1 MNGYSRIPG
10 FPGAGGPLE
19 IEVYSVSQVTDF
31 VARLLQADTRLA
43 DVWVSGEISNF
54 THHSSGHMYLTLKD
68 DASRL
73 RAVMFQGA
81 NRGLRFRPESGMRVF
96 AHGYVGVYRSG
107 GEYQLY
113 VDFMEPAGLGALFLA
128 FQQLKAKLEA
138 QGLFDPALK
147 RSLPRFPKC
156 IAVATS
162 PTGAAIR
169 DIITVA
175 RRRWPAVHIV
185 VIPTLVQGD
194 GAPASIV
201 AAIERANAAS
211 GAEGI
216 VDIDAL
222 IVGRGGGSA
231 EELWAFNDE
240 TVARAIRSSRIPVVS
255 AVGHETDF
263 TIADFAADVRAA
275 TPSAAAELVVPD
287 MGVYLRQLDTLQTRL
302 ARSVRRLLD
311 QRKQRM
317 DELGRWLTQRIQV
330 KLRTSRDRVQRL
342 SGVLSALDPE
352 AVLGRGYA
360 ICRGPDG
367 SILKDSQN
375 VQTGDAVRVKLG
387 RGAIGCEVREREV
400 VEG

>member
-1 MNGYSRIPG
+1 MNAYG
-10 FPGAGGPLE
+10 LE
-19 IEVYSVSQVTDF
+19 IEVYSVSQISDR
-31 VARLLQADTRLA
+31 VARLLQADAVLA

-54 THHSSGHMYLTLKD
+54 THHSSGHMYMTLKD

-113 VDFMEPAGLGALFLA
+113 IDFMEPAGLGGLFLA
-128 FQQLKAKLEA
+128 FQQLKARLEA
-138 QGLFDPALK
+138 EGLFDPALK
-147 RSLPRFPKC
+147 RSLPRFPKR

-175 RRRWPAVHIV
+175 RRRWPAVNIV
-185 VIPTLVQGD
+185 IIPTLVQGD
-194 GAPASIV
+194 GAPASI
-201 AAIERANAAS
+201 AASIEQANAL
-211 GAEGI
+211 AEAGGDDG
-216 VDIDAL
+216 VDVL

-287 MGVYLRQLDTLQTRL
+287 IVVYLRQVEVARARL
-302 ARSVRRLLD
+302 ARSVRRLID
-311 QRKQRM
+311 QRRQRV
-317 DELGRWLTQRIQV
+317 DELRRWLVQKTQM
-330 KLRTSRDRVQRL
+330 KLRASRERVQRVV
-342 SGVLSALDPE
+342 GVLSALDPQ

-367 SILKDSQN
+367 AILKDSQS
-375 VQTGDAVRVKLG
+375 VRTGDAVSVRLG
-387 RGAIGCEVREREV
+387 RGAIGCEVREV
-400 VEG
+400 VHG

>member
-1 MNGYSRIPG
+1 VNAYG
-10 FPGAGGPLE
+10 LE
-19 IEVYSVSQVTDF
+19 IEVYSVSQISDR
-31 VARLLQADTRLA
+31 VARLLQADAVLA

-54 THHSSGHMYLTLKD
+54 THHSSGHMYMTLKD

-113 VDFMEPAGLGALFLA
+113 IDFMEPAGLGGLFLA
-128 FQQLKAKLEA
+128 FQQLKARLEA
-138 QGLFDPALK
+138 EGLFDPALK
-147 RSLPRFPKC
+147 RSLPRFPKR

-175 RRRWPAVHIV
+175 RRRWPAVNIV
-185 VIPTLVQGD
+185 IIPTLVQGD
-194 GAPASIV
+194 GAPASI
-201 AAIERANAAS
+201 ASSIEQANAL
-211 GAEGI
+211 AEAGGDDG
-216 VDIDAL
+216 VDVL

-287 MGVYLRQLDTLQTRL
+287 IVVYLRQVEVARARL
-302 ARSVRRLLD
+302 ARSVRRLID
-311 QRKQRM
+311 QRRQRV
-317 DELGRWLTQRIQV
+317 DELRRWLVQKTQM
-330 KLRTSRDRVQRL
+330 KLRASRERVQRVV
-342 SGVLSALDPE
+342 GVLSALDPQ

-367 SILKDSQN
+367 AILKDSQS
-375 VQTGDAVRVKLG
+375 VRTGDAVSVRLG
-387 RGAIGCEVREREV
+387 RGAIGCEVREV
-400 VEG
+400 VHG

>member
-1 MNGYSRIPG
+1 MEVRRVNAYG
-10 FPGAGGPLE
+10 LE
-19 IEVYSVSQVTDF
+19 IEVYSVSQITDRVT
-31 VARLLQADTRLA
+31 RLLQADAVLA

-54 THHSSGHMYLTLKD
+54 THHSSGHMYMTLKD

-113 VDFMEPAGLGALFLA
+113 IDFMEPAGLGGLFLA

-138 QGLFDPALK
+138 EGLFDPALK
-147 RSLPRFPKC
+147 RPLPRFPKR

-162 PTGAAIR
+162 PTGAAVR

-175 RRRWPAVHIV
+175 RRRWPAIHIV
-185 VIPTLVQGD
+185 IIPTLVQGE

-201 AAIERANAAS
+201 CSIEHANALAEAG
-211 GAEGI
+211 GADGI
-216 VDIDAL
+216 DVL

-240 TVARAIRSSRIPVVS
+240 MVARAIRSSRVPVVS

-287 MGVYLRQLDTLQTRL
+287 IGVYLRQLETERTRL
-302 ARSVRRLLD
+302 VRSVRRLID
-311 QRKQRM
+311 QRRQRV
-317 DELGRWLTQRIQV
+317 DELRRWHVQKTQTRF
-330 KLRTSRDRVQRL
+330 RASRERVQRL
-342 SGVLSALDPE
+342 AGVLSALDPQ

-367 SILKDSQN
+367 AVLKDSQS
-375 VQTGDAVRVKLG
+375 VRTGDTVSVKLG
-387 RGAIGCEVREREV
+387 RGAIGCEVREV
-400 VEG
+400 VQG

>member
-1 MNGYSRIPG
+1 MGVRRVNAYG
-10 FPGAGGPLE
+10 LE
-19 IEVYSVSQVTDF
+19 IEVYSVSQISDR
-31 VARLLQADTRLA
+31 VARLLQPDAVLA

-54 THHSSGHMYLTLKD
+54 THHSSGHMYMTLKD

-113 VDFMEPAGLGALFLA
+113 IDFMEPAGLGGLFLA
-128 FQQLKAKLEA
+128 FQQLKARLEA
-138 QGLFDPALK
+138 EGLFDPALK
-147 RSLPRFPKC
+147 RSLPRFPKR

-175 RRRWPAVHIV
+175 RRRWPAVNIV
-185 VIPTLVQGD
+185 IIPTLVQGD

-201 AAIERANAAS
+201 SSIEQANAL
-211 GAEGI
+211 AEAGGDDG
-216 VDIDAL
+216 VDVL

-287 MGVYLRQLDTLQTRL
+287 IVVYLRQVEVARARL
-302 ARSVRRLLD
+302 ARSVRRLID
-311 QRKQRM
+311 QRRQRV
-317 DELGRWLTQRIQV
+317 DELRRWLVQKTQM
-330 KLRTSRDRVQRL
+330 KLRASRERVQRVV
-342 SGVLSALDPE
+342 GVLSALDPQ

-367 SILKDSQN
+367 AILKDSQS
-375 VQTGDAVRVKLG
+375 VRTGDAVSVRLG
-387 RGAIGCEVREREV
+387 RGAIGCEVREV
-400 VEG
+400 VHG

>member
-1 MNGYSRIPG
+1 MGVRRVNAYG
-10 FPGAGGPLE
+10 LE
-19 IEVYSVSQVTDF
+19 IEVYSVSQITDR
-31 VARLLQADTRLA
+31 VARLLQADSVLA

-54 THHSSGHMYLTLKD
+54 THHSSGHMYMTLKD

-96 AHGYVGVYRSG
+96 AHGYVGVYRSA

-113 VDFMEPAGLGALFLA
+113 IDFMEPAGLGALFLA
-128 FQQLKAKLEA
+128 FQQLKARLEA
-138 QGLFDPALK
+138 EGLFDPALK
-147 RSLPRFPKC
+147 RTLPRFPKR

-162 PTGAAIR
+162 PTGAAVR

-201 AAIERANAAS
+201 SSIEQANAL
-211 GAEGI
+211 AEAGGDHGI
-216 VDIDAL
+216 DVL

-240 TVARAIRSSRIPVVS
+240 MVARAIRSSRIPVVS

-287 MGVYLRQLDTLQTRL
+287 IAVYLRQLEVARARL
-302 ARSVRRLLD
+302 ARSVRRLID
-311 QRKQRM
+311 QRQQRV
-317 DELGRWLTQRIQV
+317 DELRRWLVQKTQT
-330 KLRTSRDRVQRL
+330 KLRTSRERVQRL
-342 SGVLSALDPE
+342 AGVLSALDPQ

-367 SILKDSQN
+367 AILKDSQC
-375 VQTGDAVRVKLG
+375 VDVGDAVNVRLG
-387 RGAIGCEVREREV
+387 RGAIGCQVREV
-400 VEG
+400 VRG

>member
-1 MNGYSRIPG
+1 MGVRRVNAYG
-10 FPGAGGPLE
+10 LE
-19 IEVYSVSQVTDF
+19 IEVYSVSQISDR
-31 VARLLQADTRLA
+31 VARLLQADAVLA

-54 THHSSGHMYLTLKD
+54 THHSSGHMYMTLKD

-113 VDFMEPAGLGALFLA
+113 IDFMEPAGLGGLFLA
-128 FQQLKAKLEA
+128 FQQLKARLEA
-138 QGLFDPALK
+138 EGLFDPALK
-147 RSLPRFPKC
+147 RSLPRFPKR

-175 RRRWPAVHIV
+175 RRRWPAVDIV
-185 VIPTLVQGD
+185 IIPTLVQGD
-194 GAPASIV
+194 GAPASI
-201 AAIERANAAS
+201 ASSIEQANAL
-211 GAEGI
+211 AEAGGDDG
-216 VDIDAL
+216 VDVL

-287 MGVYLRQLDTLQTRL
+287 IVVYLRQVEVARARL
-302 ARSVRRLLD
+302 ARSVRRLID
-311 QRKQRM
+311 QRRQRV
-317 DELGRWLTQRIQV
+317 DELRRWLVQKTQM
-330 KLRTSRDRVQRL
+330 KLRASRERVQRVA
-342 SGVLSALDPE
+342 GVLSALDPQ

-367 SILKDSQN
+367 AILKDSQS
-375 VQTGDAVRVKLG
+375 VRTGDAVSVRLG
-387 RGAIGCEVREREV
+387 RGAIGCEVREV
-400 VEG
+400 VHG

>member
-1 MNGYSRIPG
+1 MGVRRVNAYG
-10 FPGAGGPLE
+10 LE
-19 IEVYSVSQVTDF
+19 IEVYSVSQISDR
-31 VARLLQADTRLA
+31 VARLLQADAVLA

-54 THHSSGHMYLTLKD
+54 THHSSGHMYMTLKD

-113 VDFMEPAGLGALFLA
+113 IDFMEPAGLGGLFLA
-128 FQQLKAKLEA
+128 FQQLKARLEA
-138 QGLFDPALK
+138 EGLFDPALK
-147 RSLPRFPKC
+147 RSLPRFPKR

-185 VIPTLVQGD
+185 IIPTLVQGD

-201 AAIERANAAS
+201 SSVEQANAL
-211 GAEGI
+211 AEAGGDDR
-216 VDIDAL
+216 VDVL

-287 MGVYLRQLDTLQTRL
+287 IVVYLRQVEVARARL
-302 ARSVRRLLD
+302 ARSVRRLID
-311 QRKQRM
+311 QRRQRV
-317 DELGRWLTQRIQV
+317 DELRRWLVQKTQM
-330 KLRTSRDRVQRL
+330 KLRASRERVQRVV
-342 SGVLSALDPE
+342 GVLSALDPQ

-367 SILKDSQN
+367 AILKDSQS
-375 VQTGDAVRVKLG
+375 VRTGDAVSVRLG
-387 RGAIGCEVREREV
+387 RGAIGCEVREV
-400 VEG
+400 VHG

>member
-1 MNGYSRIPG
+1 MGVRRVNAYG
-10 FPGAGGPLE
+10 LE
-19 IEVYSVSQVTDF
+19 IEVYSVSQISDR
-31 VARLLQADTRLA
+31 VARLLQADAVLA

-54 THHSSGHMYLTLKD
+54 THHSSGHMYMTLKD

-113 VDFMEPAGLGALFLA
+113 IDFMEPAGLGGLFLA
-128 FQQLKAKLEA
+128 FQQLKARLEA
-138 QGLFDPALK
+138 EGLFDPALK
-147 RSLPRFPKC
+147 RSLPRFPKR

-175 RRRWPAVHIV
+175 RRRWPAVNIV
-185 VIPTLVQGD
+185 IIPTLVQGD
-194 GAPASIV
+194 GAPASI
-201 AAIERANAAS
+201 ASSIEQANAL
-211 GAEGI
+211 AEAGGDDG
-216 VDIDAL
+216 VDVL

-287 MGVYLRQLDTLQTRL
+287 IVVYLRQVEVARARL
-302 ARSVRRLLD
+302 ARSVRRLID
-311 QRKQRM
+311 QRRQRV
-317 DELGRWLTQRIQV
+317 DELRRWLVQKTQM
-330 KLRTSRDRVQRL
+330 KLRASRERVQRVV
-342 SGVLSALDPE
+342 GVLSALDPQ

-367 SILKDSQN
+367 AILKDSQS
-375 VQTGDAVRVKLG
+375 VRTGDAVSVRLG
-387 RGAIGCEVREREV
+387 RGAIGCEVREV
-400 VEG
+400 VHG

>member
-1 MNGYSRIPG
+1 MGVRRVNAYG
-10 FPGAGGPLE
+10 LE
-19 IEVYSVSQVTDF
+19 IEVYSVSQISDR
-31 VARLLQADTRLA
+31 VARLLQADAVLA

-54 THHSSGHMYLTLKD
+54 THHSSGHMYMTLKD

-113 VDFMEPAGLGALFLA
+113 IDFMEPAGLGGLFLA
-128 FQQLKAKLEA
+128 FQQLKARLEA
-138 QGLFDPALK
+138 EGLFDPALK
-147 RSLPRFPKC
+147 RSLPRFPKR

-175 RRRWPAVHIV
+175 RRRWPAVNIV
-185 VIPTLVQGD
+185 IIPTLVQGD
-194 GAPASIV
+194 GAPASI
-201 AAIERANAAS
+201 ASSIEQANAL
-211 GAEGI
+211 AEAGGDDG
-216 VDIDAL
+216 VDVL

-287 MGVYLRQLDTLQTRL
+287 IVVYLRQVEVARARL
-302 ARSVRRLLD
+302 ARSVRRLID
-311 QRKQRM
+311 QRRQRV
-317 DELGRWLTQRIQV
+317 DELRRWLVQKTQM
-330 KLRTSRDRVQRL
+330 KLRASRERVQRVA
-342 SGVLSALDPE
+342 GVLSALDPQ

-367 SILKDSQN
+367 AILKDSQS
-375 VQTGDAVRVKLG
+375 VRTGDAVSVRLG
-387 RGAIGCEVREREV
+387 RGAIGCEVREV
-400 VEG
+400 VHG

>member
-1 MNGYSRIPG
+1 MNAYG
-10 FPGAGGPLE
+10 LE
-19 IEVYSVSQVTDF
+19 IEVYSVSQITDRVT
-31 VARLLQADTRLA
+31 RLLQADAVLA

-54 THHSSGHMYLTLKD
+54 THHSSGHMYMTLKD

-113 VDFMEPAGLGALFLA
+113 IDFMEPAGLGGLFLA
-128 FQQLKAKLEA
+128 FQQLKARLEA
-138 QGLFDPALK
+138 EGLFDPALK
-147 RSLPRFPKC
+147 RSLPRFPKR

-175 RRRWPAVHIV
+175 RRRWPAVNIV
-185 VIPTLVQGD
+185 IIPTLVQGD
-194 GAPASIV
+194 GAPASI
-201 AAIERANAAS
+201 ASSIEQANAL
-211 GAEGI
+211 AEAGGDDG
-216 VDIDAL
+216 VDVL

-287 MGVYLRQLDTLQTRL
+287 IVVYLRQVEVARARL
-302 ARSVRRLLD
+302 ARSVRRLID
-311 QRKQRM
+311 QRRQRV
-317 DELGRWLTQRIQV
+317 DELRRWLVQKTQM
-330 KLRTSRDRVQRL
+330 KLRASRERVQRVA
-342 SGVLSALDPE
+342 GVLSALDPQ

-367 SILKDSQN
+367 AILKDSQS
-375 VQTGDAVRVKLG
+375 VRTGDAVSVRLG
-387 RGAIGCEVREREV
+387 RGAIGCEVREV
-400 VEG
+400 VHG

>member
-1 MNGYSRIPG
+1 MGVRRVNAYG
-10 FPGAGGPLE
+10 LE
-19 IEVYSVSQVTDF
+19 IEVYSVSQITDR
-31 VARLLQADTRLA
+31 VARLLQADAVLA

-54 THHSSGHMYLTLKD
+54 THHSSGHMYMTLKD

-73 RAVMFQGA
+73 RAVMFHGA

-113 VDFMEPAGLGALFLA
+113 IDFMEPAGLGGLFLA
-128 FQQLKAKLEA
+128 FQQLKARLEA
-138 QGLFDPALK
+138 EGLFDPALK
-147 RSLPRFPKC
+147 RSLPRFPKR

-175 RRRWPAVHIV
+175 RRRWPAVNIV
-185 VIPTLVQGD
+185 IIPTLVQGD

-201 AAIERANAAS
+201 SSIEQANAL
-211 GAEGI
+211 AEAGGDDG
-216 VDIDAL
+216 VDVL

-287 MGVYLRQLDTLQTRL
+287 IVVYLRQVEVARARL
-302 ARSVRRLLD
+302 ARSVRRLID
-311 QRKQRM
+311 QRRQRV
-317 DELGRWLTQRIQV
+317 DELRRWLVQKTQM
-330 KLRTSRDRVQRL
+330 KLRASRERVQRVA
-342 SGVLSALDPE
+342 GVLSALDPQ

-367 SILKDSQN
+367 AILKDSQS
-375 VQTGDAVRVKLG
+375 VRTGDAVSVRLG
-387 RGAIGCEVREREV
+387 RGAIGCEVREV
-400 VEG
+400 VHG

>member
-1 MNGYSRIPG
+1 MNAYG
-10 FPGAGGPLE
+10 LE
-19 IEVYSVSQVTDF
+19 IEVHSVSQITDR
-31 VARLLQADTRLA
+31 VARLLQADAVLA

-54 THHSSGHMYLTLKD
+54 THHSSWHMYMTLKD
-68 DASRL
+68 DTSRL

-113 VDFMEPAGLGALFLA
+113 IDFMEPAGLGGLFLA

-138 QGLFDPALK
+138 EGLFDAALK
-147 RSLPRFPKC
+147 RPLPRFPKR

-175 RRRWPAVHIV
+175 RRRWPAVHII

-201 AAIERANAAS
+201 SSIEQANAL
-211 GAEGI
+211 AEAGNGDGDGMGI
-216 VDIDAL
+216 DVL

-240 TVARAIRSSRIPVVS
+240 MVARAIRSSRIPVVS

-275 TPSAAAELVVPD
+275 TPSAAAEVVVPD
-287 MGVYLRQLDTLQTRL
+287 MGVYLRQLEAERARL
-302 ARSVRRLLD
+302 ERSMRRLIA
-311 QRKQRM
+311 QRQQRV
-317 DELGRWLTQRIQV
+317 DELRRWLVLKTQT
-330 KLRTSRDRVQRL
+330 KLRASRERVQRL
-342 SGVLSALDPE
+342 AGVLSALDPQ

-367 SILKDSQN
+367 AIMKDSQA
-375 VQTGDAVRVKLG
+375 VHLGDAVSVKLG
-387 RGAIGCEVREREV
+387 RGAIGCEVREVIR
-400 VEG
+400 G

>member
-1 MNGYSRIPG
+1 MGVRRVNAYG
-10 FPGAGGPLE
+10 LE
-19 IEVYSVSQVTDF
+19 IEVHSVSQITDR
-31 VARLLQADTRLA
+31 VARLLQADAVLA

-54 THHSSGHMYLTLKD
+54 THHSSGHMYMTLKD
-68 DASRL
+68 DTSRL

-113 VDFMEPAGLGALFLA
+113 IDFMEPAGLGGLFLA

-138 QGLFDPALK
+138 EGLFDAALK
-147 RSLPRFPKC
+147 RPLPRFPKR

-175 RRRWPAVHIV
+175 RRRWPAVHII

-201 AAIERANAAS
+201 SSIEQANAL
-211 GAEGI
+211 AEAGNGDGDGMGI
-216 VDIDAL
+216 DVL

-240 TVARAIRSSRIPVVS
+240 MVARAIRSSRIPVVS

-275 TPSAAAELVVPD
+275 TPSAAAEVVVPD
-287 MGVYLRQLDTLQTRL
+287 MGVYLRQLEAERARL
-302 ARSVRRLLD
+302 ERSMRRLIA
-311 QRKQRM
+311 QRQQRV
-317 DELGRWLTQRIQV
+317 DELRRWLVLKTQT
-330 KLRTSRDRVQRL
+330 KLRASRERVQRL
-342 SGVLSALDPE
+342 AGVLSALDPQ

-367 SILKDSQN
+367 AIMKDSKA
-375 VQTGDAVRVKLG
+375 VHLGDAVSVKLG
-387 RGAIGCEVREREV
+387 RGAIGCEVREVIR
-400 VEG
+400 G

>member
-1 MNGYSRIPG
+1 MGVRRVNAYG
-10 FPGAGGPLE
+10 LE
-19 IEVYSVSQVTDF
+19 IEVYSVSQITDR
-31 VARLLQADTRLA
+31 VARLLQADAVLA

-54 THHSSGHMYLTLKD
+54 THHSSGHMYMTLKD

-113 VDFMEPAGLGALFLA
+113 IDFMEPAGLGGLFLA
-128 FQQLKAKLEA
+128 FQQLKARLEA
-138 QGLFDPALK
+138 EGLFDPALK
-147 RSLPRFPKC
+147 RSLPRFPKR

-175 RRRWPAVHIV
+175 RRRWPAVNIV
-185 VIPTLVQGD
+185 IIPTLVQGD
-194 GAPASIV
+194 GAPASI
-201 AAIERANAAS
+201 ASSIEQANAL
-211 GAEGI
+211 AEAGGDDG
-216 VDIDAL
+216 VDVL

-287 MGVYLRQLDTLQTRL
+287 IVVYLRQVEVARARL
-302 ARSVRRLLD
+302 ARSVRRLID
-311 QRKQRM
+311 QRRQRV
-317 DELGRWLTQRIQV
+317 DELRRWLVQKTQM
-330 KLRTSRDRVQRL
+330 KLRASRERVQRVA
-342 SGVLSALDPE
+342 GVLSALDPQ

-367 SILKDSQN
+367 AILKDSQS
-375 VQTGDAVRVKLG
+375 VRTGDAVSVRLG
-387 RGAIGCEVREREV
+387 RGAIGCEVREV
-400 VEG
+400 VHG

>member
-1 MNGYSRIPG
+1 MGVRRVNAYG
-10 FPGAGGPLE
+10 LE
-19 IEVYSVSQVTDF
+19 IEVYSVSQISDR
-31 VARLLQADTRLA
+31 VARLLQADAVLA

-54 THHSSGHMYLTLKD
+54 THHSSGHMYMTLKD

-113 VDFMEPAGLGALFLA
+113 IDFMEPAGLGGLFLA
-128 FQQLKAKLEA
+128 FQQLKARLEA
-138 QGLFDPALK
+138 EGLFDPALK
-147 RSLPRFPKC
+147 RSLPRFPKR

-175 RRRWPAVHIV
+175 RRRWPAVNIV
-185 VIPTLVQGD
+185 IIPTLVQGD
-194 GAPASIV
+194 GAPASI
-201 AAIERANAAS
+201 ASSIEQANAL
-211 GAEGI
+211 AEAGGDDG
-216 VDIDAL
+216 VDVL

-287 MGVYLRQLDTLQTRL
+287 IVVYLRQVEVARARL
-302 ARSVRRLLD
+302 ARSVRRLID
-311 QRKQRM
+311 QRRQRV
-317 DELGRWLTQRIQV
+317 DELRRWLVQKTQT
-330 KLRTSRDRVQRL
+330 KLRASRDRVQRL
-342 SGVLSALDPE
+342 AGVLSALDPQ

-367 SILKDSQN
+367 AILKDSQS
-375 VQTGDAVRVKLG
+375 VRTGDAVSVRLG
-387 RGAIGCEVREREV
+387 RGAIGCEVREV
-400 VEG
+400 VHG

>member
-1 MNGYSRIPG
+1 MEVRRVNAYG
-10 FPGAGGPLE
+10 LE
-19 IEVYSVSQVTDF
+19 IEVYSVSQITDRVT
-31 VARLLQADTRLA
+31 RLLQADAVLA

-54 THHSSGHMYLTLKD
+54 THHSSGHMYMTLKD

-113 VDFMEPAGLGALFLA
+113 IDFMEPAGLGGLFLA

-138 QGLFDPALK
+138 EGLFDPALK
-147 RSLPRFPKC
+147 RPRPRFPKR

-175 RRRWPAVHIV
+175 RRRWPAVHIL

-201 AAIERANAAS
+201 SSIEQANALADAC
-211 GAEGI
+211 GDGGI
-216 VDIDAL
+216 DVL

-240 TVARAIRSSRIPVVS
+240 MVARAIRSSRVPVVS

-287 MGVYLRQLDTLQTRL
+287 VVACVRLLETNQVRL
-302 ARSVRRLLD
+302 ARSVRRLVD
-311 QRKQRM
+311 QRRQRA
-317 DELGRWLTQRIQV
+317 DELRRWLVQNTQT
-330 KLRTSRDRVQRL
+330 KLRASRERVQRL
-342 SGVLSALDPE
+342 AEVLSALDPQ
-352 AVLGRGYA
+352 AVLSRGYA

-367 SILKDSQN
+367 AILKDSQG
-375 VQTGDAVRVKLG
+375 VRTGDAVSVRLG
-387 RGAIGCEVREREV
+387 RGAIGCEVREV
-400 VEG
+400 VHG

>member
-1 MNGYSRIPG
+1 MGVRRVNAYG
-10 FPGAGGPLE
+10 LE
-19 IEVYSVSQVTDF
+19 IEVYSVSQITDR
-31 VARLLQADTRLA
+31 VARLLQADSVLA

-54 THHSSGHMYLTLKD
+54 THHSSGHMYMTLKD

-96 AHGYVGVYRSG
+96 AHGYVGVYRSA

-113 VDFMEPAGLGALFLA
+113 IDFMEPAGLGALFLA
-128 FQQLKAKLEA
+128 FQQLKARLEA
-138 QGLFDPALK
+138 EGLFDAALK
-147 RSLPRFPKC
+147 RPLPRFPRR

-162 PTGAAIR
+162 PTGAAVR

-201 AAIERANAAS
+201 SSIEQANAL
-211 GAEGI
+211 AEAGGDHGI
-216 VDIDAL
+216 DVL

-240 TVARAIRSSRIPVVS
+240 MVARAIRSSRIPVVS

-287 MGVYLRQLDTLQTRL
+287 IAVYLRQLEVARARL
-302 ARSVRRLLD
+302 ARSVRRLID
-311 QRKQRM
+311 QRQQRV
-317 DELGRWLTQRIQV
+317 DELRRWLVQKTQT
-330 KLRTSRDRVQRL
+330 KLRTSRERVQRL
-342 SGVLSALDPE
+342 AGVLSALDPQ

-367 SILKDSQN
+367 AILKDSQC
-375 VQTGDAVRVKLG
+375 VDVGDAVNVRLG
-387 RGAIGCEVREREV
+387 RGAIGCQVREV
-400 VEG
+400 VRG

>member
-1 MNGYSRIPG
+1 
-10 FPGAGGPLE
+10 
-19 IEVYSVSQVTDF
+19 
-31 VARLLQADTRLA
+31 
-43 DVWVSGEISNF
+43 
-54 THHSSGHMYLTLKD
+54 
-68 DASRL
+68 
-73 RAVMFQGA
+73 
-81 NRGLRFRPESGMRVF
+81 MRVF

-113 VDFMEPAGLGALFLA
+113 IDFMEPAGLGGLFLA
-128 FQQLKAKLEA
+128 FQQLKARLEA
-138 QGLFDPALK
+138 EGLFDPALK
-147 RSLPRFPKC
+147 RPLPRFPRR

-201 AAIERANAAS
+201 ASIEQANALAEAS
-211 GAEGI
+211 GDEGI
-216 VDIDAL
+216 DVL

-287 MGVYLRQLDTLQTRL
+287 IVVYLRQLEAERARL
-302 ARSVRRLLD
+302 ARSARRLID
-311 QRKQRM
+311 QRRQRV
-317 DELGRWLTQRIQV
+317 DELRRWLVQKTQT
-330 KLRTSRDRVQRL
+330 KLRASRERVQRL
-342 SGVLSALDPE
+342 AGVLSALDPQ

-367 SILKDSQN
+367 AILKDSQS
-375 VQTGDAVRVKLG
+375 VRTGDSVSVKLG
-387 RGAIGCEVREREV
+387 RGAIGCDVREV
-400 VEG
+400 VHG

>member
-1 MNGYSRIPG
+1 MGVRRVNAYG
-10 FPGAGGPLE
+10 LE
-19 IEVYSVSQVTDF
+19 IEVYSVSQITDR
-31 VARLLQADTRLA
+31 VARLLQADAVLA

-54 THHSSGHMYLTLKD
+54 THHSSGHMYMTLKD

-113 VDFMEPAGLGALFLA
+113 IDFMEPAGLGGLFLA

-138 QGLFDPALK
+138 EGLFDPALK
-147 RSLPRFPKC
+147 RPLPRFPRR

-194 GAPASIV
+194 AAPADIVSSI
-201 AAIERANAAS
+201 EQANAL
-211 GAEGI
+211 AEAGDDGI
-216 VDIDAL
+216 DVL

-240 TVARAIRSSRIPVVS
+240 TVARAIRASRIPVVS

-287 MGVYLRQLDTLQTRL
+287 IAVYLRQLEVERARL
-302 ARSVRRLLD
+302 ARSVRRLID
-311 QRKQRM
+311 QRRQRA
-317 DELGRWLTQRIQV
+317 DELRRWLVQKTQT
-330 KLRTSRDRVQRL
+330 KLRASRDRVQRL
-342 SGVLSALDPE
+342 AGVLSALDPQ
-352 AVLGRGYA
+352 AVLSRGYA

-367 SILKDSQN
+367 AILKDSQD
-375 VQTGDAVRVKLG
+375 VRTGDAVSVRLG
-387 RGAIGCEVREREV
+387 RGAIGCEVREV
-400 VEG
+400 VQG

>member
-1 MNGYSRIPG
+1 MNAYG
-10 FPGAGGPLE
+10 LE
-19 IEVYSVSQVTDF
+19 IEVHSVSQITDR
-31 VARLLQADTRLA
+31 VARLLQADAVLA

-54 THHSSGHMYLTLKD
+54 THHSSGHMYMTLKD
-68 DASRL
+68 DTSRL

-113 VDFMEPAGLGALFLA
+113 IDFMEPAGLGGLFLA

-138 QGLFDPALK
+138 EGLFDAALK
-147 RSLPRFPKC
+147 RPLPRFPKR

-175 RRRWPAVHIV
+175 RRRWPAVHII

-201 AAIERANAAS
+201 SSIEQANAL
-211 GAEGI
+211 AEAGNGDGDGMGI
-216 VDIDAL
+216 DVL

-240 TVARAIRSSRIPVVS
+240 MVARAIRSSRIPVVS

-275 TPSAAAELVVPD
+275 TPSAAAEVVVPD
-287 MGVYLRQLDTLQTRL
+287 MGVYLRQLEAERARL
-302 ARSVRRLLD
+302 ERSMQRLIA
-311 QRKQRM
+311 QRQQRL
-317 DELGRWLTQRIQV
+317 DELRRWLVLKTQT
-330 KLRTSRDRVQRL
+330 KLRASRERVQRL
-342 SGVLSALDPE
+342 AGVLSALDPQ

-367 SILKDSQN
+367 AIMKDSQA
-375 VQTGDAVRVKLG
+375 VHLGDAVSVKLG
-387 RGAIGCEVREREV
+387 RGAIGCEVREVIR
-400 VEG
+400 G

>member
-1 MNGYSRIPG
+1 MGVRRVNAYG
-10 FPGAGGPLE
+10 LE
-19 IEVYSVSQVTDF
+19 IEVYSVSQITDR
-31 VARLLQADTRLA
+31 VARLLQADAVLA

-54 THHSSGHMYLTLKD
+54 THHSSGHMYMTLKD

-113 VDFMEPAGLGALFLA
+113 IDFMEPAGLGGLFLA
-128 FQQLKAKLEA
+128 FQQLKARLEA
-138 QGLFDPALK
+138 EGLFDPALK
-147 RSLPRFPKC
+147 RSLPRFPKR

-175 RRRWPAVHIV
+175 RRRWPAVNIV
-185 VIPTLVQGD
+185 IIPTLVQGD
-194 GAPASIV
+194 GAPASI
-201 AAIERANAAS
+201 ASSIEQANAL
-211 GAEGI
+211 AEAGGDDG
-216 VDIDAL
+216 VDVL

-263 TIADFAADVRAA
+263 TIADFVADVRAA
-275 TPSAAAELVVPD
+275 TPSAAAELVAPD
-287 MGVYLRQLDTLQTRL
+287 IGVYLRQLETERTRL
-302 ARSVRRLLD
+302 IRSVRRLID
-311 QRKQRM
+311 QRRQRV
-317 DELGRWLTQRIQV
+317 DELRRWLIQKTQTR
-330 KLRTSRDRVQRL
+330 LRTSRERVQRL
-342 SGVLSALDPE
+342 AGVLSALDPQ

-360 ICRGPDG
+360 ICRGPNG
-367 SILKDSQN
+367 AILKDSQS
-375 VQTGDAVRVKLG
+375 VQTGDAVSVKLG
-387 RGAIGCEVREREV
+387 RGAIGCEVREV
-400 VEG
+400 VHG

>member
-1 MNGYSRIPG
+1 MGVRRVNAYG
-10 FPGAGGPLE
+10 LE
-19 IEVYSVSQVTDF
+19 IEVYSVSQISDR
-31 VARLLQADTRLA
+31 VARLLQADAVLA

-54 THHSSGHMYLTLKD
+54 THHSSGHMYMTLKD

-113 VDFMEPAGLGALFLA
+113 IDFMEPAGLGGLFLA
-128 FQQLKAKLEA
+128 FQQLKARLEA
-138 QGLFDPALK
+138 EGLFDPALK
-147 RSLPRFPKC
+147 RSLPRFPKR

-175 RRRWPAVHIV
+175 RRRWPAVNIV
-185 VIPTLVQGD
+185 IIPTLVQGD

-201 AAIERANAAS
+201 SSIEQANAL
-211 GAEGI
+211 AEAGGDDG
-216 VDIDAL
+216 VDVL

-287 MGVYLRQLDTLQTRL
+287 IVVYLRQVEVARARL
-302 ARSVRRLLD
+302 ARSVRRLID
-311 QRKQRM
+311 QRRQRV
-317 DELGRWLTQRIQV
+317 DELRRWLVQKTQM
-330 KLRTSRDRVQRL
+330 KLRASRERVQRVA
-342 SGVLSALDPE
+342 GVLSALDPQ

-367 SILKDSQN
+367 AILKDSQS
-375 VQTGDAVRVKLG
+375 VRTGDAVSVRLG
-387 RGAIGCEVREREV
+387 RGAIGCEVREV
-400 VEG
+400 VHG

>member
-1 MNGYSRIPG
+1 MNAYG
-10 FPGAGGPLE
+10 LE
-19 IEVYSVSQVTDF
+19 IEVHSVSQITDR
-31 VARLLQADTRLA
+31 VARLLQADAVLA

-54 THHSSGHMYLTLKD
+54 THHSSGHMYMTLKD
-68 DASRL
+68 DTSRL

-113 VDFMEPAGLGALFLA
+113 IDFMEPAGLGGLFLA

-138 QGLFDPALK
+138 EGLFDAALK
-147 RSLPRFPKC
+147 RPLPRFPKRV
-156 IAVATS
+156 AVATS

-175 RRRWPAVHIV
+175 RRRWPAVHIII
-185 VIPTLVQGD
+185 IPTLVQGD

-201 AAIERANAAS
+201 SSIEQANAL
-211 GAEGI
+211 AEAGNGDGDGMGI
-216 VDIDAL
+216 DVL

-240 TVARAIRSSRIPVVS
+240 MVARAIRSSRIPVVS

-275 TPSAAAELVVPD
+275 TPSAAAEVVVPD
-287 MGVYLRQLDTLQTRL
+287 MGVYLRQLEAERARL
-302 ARSVRRLLD
+302 ERSMRRLIA
-311 QRKQRM
+311 QRQQRV
-317 DELGRWLTQRIQV
+317 DELRRWLVLKTQT
-330 KLRTSRDRVQRL
+330 KLRASRERVQRL
-342 SGVLSALDPE
+342 AGVLSALDPQ

-367 SILKDSQN
+367 AILKDSQS
-375 VQTGDAVRVKLG
+375 VRTGDAVSVRLG
-387 RGAIGCEVREREV
+387 RGAIGCEVREV
-400 VEG
+400 VHG

>member
-1 MNGYSRIPG
+1 MGVRRVNAYG
-10 FPGAGGPLE
+10 LE
-19 IEVYSVSQVTDF
+19 IEVYSVSQISDR
-31 VARLLQADTRLA
+31 VARLLQADAVLA

-54 THHSSGHMYLTLKD
+54 THHSSGHMYMTLKD

-113 VDFMEPAGLGALFLA
+113 IDLMEPAGLGGLFLA
-128 FQQLKAKLEA
+128 FQQLKARLEA
-138 QGLFDPALK
+138 EGLFDPALK
-147 RSLPRFPKC
+147 RSLPRFPKR

-175 RRRWPAVHIV
+175 RRRWPAVNIV
-185 VIPTLVQGD
+185 IIPTLVQGD
-194 GAPASIV
+194 GAPASI
-201 AAIERANAAS
+201 ASSIEQANAL
-211 GAEGI
+211 AEAGGDDG
-216 VDIDAL
+216 VDVL

-287 MGVYLRQLDTLQTRL
+287 IVVYLRQVEVARARL
-302 ARSVRRLLD
+302 ARSVRRLID
-311 QRKQRM
+311 QRRQRV
-317 DELGRWLTQRIQV
+317 DELRRWLVQKTQM
-330 KLRTSRDRVQRL
+330 KLRASRERVQRVA
-342 SGVLSALDPE
+342 GVLSALDPQ

-367 SILKDSQN
+367 AILKDSQS
-375 VQTGDAVRVKLG
+375 VRTGDAVSVRLG
-387 RGAIGCEVREREV
+387 RGAIGCEVREV
-400 VEG
+400 VHG

>member
-1 MNGYSRIPG
+1 VNAYG
-10 FPGAGGPLE
+10 LE
-19 IEVYSVSQVTDF
+19 IEVYSVSQITDRVT
-31 VARLLQADTRLA
+31 RLLQADAVLA

-54 THHSSGHMYLTLKD
+54 THHSSGHMYMTLKD

-113 VDFMEPAGLGALFLA
+113 IDFMEPAGLGGLFLA
-128 FQQLKAKLEA
+128 FQQLKARLEA
-138 QGLFDPALK
+138 EGLFDPALK
-147 RSLPRFPKC
+147 RSLPRFPKR

-175 RRRWPAVHIV
+175 RRRWPAVNIV
-185 VIPTLVQGD
+185 IIPTLVQGD
-194 GAPASIV
+194 GAPASI
-201 AAIERANAAS
+201 ASSIEQANAL
-211 GAEGI
+211 AEAGGDDG
-216 VDIDAL
+216 VDVL

-287 MGVYLRQLDTLQTRL
+287 IVVYLRQVEVARARL
-302 ARSVRRLLD
+302 ARSVRRLID
-311 QRKQRM
+311 QRRQRV
-317 DELGRWLTQRIQV
+317 DELRRWLVQKTQM
-330 KLRTSRDRVQRL
+330 KLRASRERVQRVV
-342 SGVLSALDPE
+342 GVLSALDPQ

-367 SILKDSQN
+367 AILKDSQS
-375 VQTGDAVRVKLG
+375 VRTGDAVSVRLG
-387 RGAIGCEVREREV
+387 RGAIGCEVREV
-400 VEG
+400 VHG

>member
-1 MNGYSRIPG
+1 MGVRRVNAYG
-10 FPGAGGPLE
+10 LE
-19 IEVYSVSQVTDF
+19 IEVYSVSQITDR
-31 VARLLQADTRLA
+31 VARLLQADAVLA

-54 THHSSGHMYLTLKD
+54 THHSSGHMYMTLKD

-113 VDFMEPAGLGALFLA
+113 IDFMEPAGLGGLFLA

-138 QGLFDPALK
+138 EGLFDPALK
-147 RSLPRFPKC
+147 RPLPRFPKR

-194 GAPASIV
+194 GAPAGIVSSI
-201 AAIERANAAS
+201 EQANAL
-211 GAEGI
+211 AEVGGDGI
-216 VDIDAL
+216 DVL

-287 MGVYLRQLDTLQTRL
+287 MVVYLRLLETERTRL
-302 ARSVRRLLD
+302 IRSVRRLID
-311 QRKQRM
+311 QRRQRV
-317 DELGRWLTQRIQV
+317 DELRRWLIQKTQTR
-330 KLRTSRDRVQRL
+330 LRASRERVQRL
-342 SGVLSALDPE
+342 AGVLSALDPQ

-367 SILKDSQN
+367 VILKDSQS
-375 VQTGDAVRVKLG
+375 VRTGDAVSVKLG
-387 RGAIGCEVREREV
+387 RGAIGCEVREV
-400 VEG
+400 VHG

>member
-1 MNGYSRIPG
+1 MGVRRVNAYG
-10 FPGAGGPLE
+10 LE
-19 IEVYSVSQVTDF
+19 IEVYSVSQISDR
-31 VARLLQADTRLA
+31 VARLLQADAVLA

-54 THHSSGHMYLTLKD
+54 THHSSGHMYMTLKD

-113 VDFMEPAGLGALFLA
+113 IDFMEPAGLGGLFLA
-128 FQQLKAKLEA
+128 FQQLKARLEA
-138 QGLFDPALK
+138 EGLFDPALK
-147 RSLPRFPKC
+147 RSLPRFPKR

-175 RRRWPAVHIV
+175 RRRWPAVNIV
-185 VIPTLVQGD
+185 IIPTLVQGD
-194 GAPASIV
+194 GAPASI
-201 AAIERANAAS
+201 ASSIEQANAL
-211 GAEGI
+211 AEAGGDDG
-216 VDIDAL
+216 VDVL

-287 MGVYLRQLDTLQTRL
+287 IVVYLRQVEVARARL
-302 ARSVRRLLD
+302 ARSVRRLID
-311 QRKQRM
+311 QRRQRV
-317 DELGRWLTQRIQV
+317 DELRRWLVQKTQM
-330 KLRTSRDRVQRL
+330 KLRASRERVQRVV
-342 SGVLSALDPE
+342 GVLSALDPQ

-367 SILKDSQN
+367 AILKDSQG
-375 VQTGDAVRVKLG
+375 VRTGDAVSVRLG
-387 RGAIGCEVREREV
+387 RGAIGCEVREV
-400 VEG
+400 VHG

>member
-1 MNGYSRIPG
+1 MGVRRVNAYG
-10 FPGAGGPLE
+10 LE
-19 IEVYSVSQVTDF
+19 IEVYSVSQITDR
-31 VARLLQADTRLA
+31 VARLLQADAVLA

-54 THHSSGHMYLTLKD
+54 THHSSGHMYMTLKD

-113 VDFMEPAGLGALFLA
+113 IDFMEPAGLGGLFLA

-138 QGLFDPALK
+138 EGLFDPALK
-147 RSLPRFPKC
+147 RPLPRFPKR

-194 GAPASIV
+194 GAPAGIVSSI
-201 AAIERANAAS
+201 EQANAL
-211 GAEGI
+211 AEVGGDGI
-216 VDIDAL
+216 DVL

-287 MGVYLRQLDTLQTRL
+287 MVVYLRLLETERTRL
-302 ARSVRRLLD
+302 IRSVRRLID
-311 QRKQRM
+311 QRRQRV
-317 DELGRWLTQRIQV
+317 DELRRWLIQKTQTR
-330 KLRTSRDRVQRL
+330 LRASRERVQRL
-342 SGVLSALDPE
+342 AGVLSALDPQ

-367 SILKDSQN
+367 VILKDSQS
-375 VQTGDAVRVKLG
+375 VRTGDAVSVKLG
-387 RGAIGCEVREREV
+387 RGAIGCEVREV
-400 VEG
+400 VRG

>member
-1 MNGYSRIPG
+1 MGVRRVNAYG
-10 FPGAGGPLE
+10 LE
-19 IEVYSVSQVTDF
+19 IEVYSVSQISDR
-31 VARLLQADTRLA
+31 VARLLQADAVLA

-54 THHSSGHMYLTLKD
+54 THHSSGHMYMTLKD

-113 VDFMEPAGLGALFLA
+113 IDFMEPAGLGGLFLA
-128 FQQLKAKLEA
+128 FQQLKARLEA
-138 QGLFDPALK
+138 EGLFDPALK
-147 RSLPRFPKC
+147 RSLPRFPKR

-175 RRRWPAVHIV
+175 RRRWPAVNIV
-185 VIPTLVQGD
+185 IIPTLVQGD
-194 GAPASIV
+194 GAPASI
-201 AAIERANAAS
+201 ASSIEQANAL
-211 GAEGI
+211 AEAGGDDG
-216 VDIDAL
+216 VDVL

-275 TPSAAAELVVPD
+275 TPSAAAEVVVPD
-287 MGVYLRQLDTLQTRL
+287 IGVYLRQLEAERARL
-302 ARSVRRLLD
+302 ERSMQRLIA
-311 QRKQRM
+311 QRQQRV
-317 DELGRWLTQRIQV
+317 DELRRWLVLKTQT
-330 KLRTSRDRVQRL
+330 KLRASRERVQRL
-342 SGVLSALDPE
+342 AGVLSALDPQ

-367 SILKDSQN
+367 AIMKDSQA
-375 VQTGDAVRVKLG
+375 VHLGDAVSVKLG
-387 RGAIGCEVREREV
+387 RGAIGCEVREVIR
-400 VEG
+400 G

>member
-1 MNGYSRIPG
+1 MGVRRVNAYG
-10 FPGAGGPLE
+10 LE
-19 IEVYSVSQVTDF
+19 IEVYSVSQISDR
-31 VARLLQADTRLA
+31 VARLLQADAVLA

-54 THHSSGHMYLTLKD
+54 THHSSGHMYMTLKD

-73 RAVMFQGA
+73 RAVMFHGA

-113 VDFMEPAGLGALFLA
+113 IDFMEPAGLGGLFLA
-128 FQQLKAKLEA
+128 FQQLKARLEA
-138 QGLFDPALK
+138 EGLFDPALK
-147 RSLPRFPKC
+147 RSLPRFPKR

-175 RRRWPAVHIV
+175 RRRWPAVNIV
-185 VIPTLVQGD
+185 IIPTLVQGD
-194 GAPASIV
+194 GAPASI
-201 AAIERANAAS
+201 ASSIEQANAL
-211 GAEGI
+211 AEAGGDDG
-216 VDIDAL
+216 VDVL

-287 MGVYLRQLDTLQTRL
+287 IVVYLRQVEVARARL
-302 ARSVRRLLD
+302 ARSVRRLID
-311 QRKQRM
+311 QRRQRV
-317 DELGRWLTQRIQV
+317 DELRRWLVQKTQM
-330 KLRTSRDRVQRL
+330 KLRVSRERVQRVA
-342 SGVLSALDPE
+342 GVLSALDPQ

-367 SILKDSQN
+367 AILKDSQS
-375 VQTGDAVRVKLG
+375 VRTGDAVSVRLG
-387 RGAIGCEVREREV
+387 RGAIGCEVREV
-400 VEG
+400 VHG

>member
-1 MNGYSRIPG
+1 LMGVRRVNAYG
-10 FPGAGGPLE
+10 LE
-19 IEVYSVSQVTDF
+19 IEVYSVSQISDR
-31 VARLLQADTRLA
+31 VARLLQADAVLA

-54 THHSSGHMYLTLKD
+54 THHSSGHMYMTLKD

-113 VDFMEPAGLGALFLA
+113 IDFMEPAGLGGLFLA
-128 FQQLKAKLEA
+128 FQQLKARLEA
-138 QGLFDPALK
+138 EGLFDPALK
-147 RSLPRFPKC
+147 RSLPRFPKR

-175 RRRWPAVHIV
+175 RRRWPAVNIV
-185 VIPTLVQGD
+185 IIPTLVQGD

-201 AAIERANAAS
+201 SSIEQANAL
-211 GAEGI
+211 AEAGGDDG
-216 VDIDAL
+216 VDVL

-287 MGVYLRQLDTLQTRL
+287 IVVYLRQVEVARARL
-302 ARSVRRLLD
+302 ARSVRRLID
-311 QRKQRM
+311 QRRQRV
-317 DELGRWLTQRIQV
+317 DELRRWLVQKTQM
-330 KLRTSRDRVQRL
+330 KLRASRERVQRVV
-342 SGVLSALDPE
+342 GVLSALDPQ

-367 SILKDSQN
+367 AILKDSQS
-375 VQTGDAVRVKLG
+375 VRTGDAVSVRLG
-387 RGAIGCEVREREV
+387 RGAIGCEVREV
-400 VEG
+400 VHG

>member
-1 MNGYSRIPG
+1 MGVHRVNAYG
-10 FPGAGGPLE
+10 LE
-19 IEVYSVSQVTDF
+19 IEVYSVSQITDRVT
-31 VARLLQADTRLA
+31 RLLQADAVLA

-54 THHSSGHMYLTLKD
+54 THHSSGHMYMTLKD

-113 VDFMEPAGLGALFLA
+113 IDFMEPAGLGGLFLA
-128 FQQLKAKLEA
+128 FQQLKARLEA
-138 QGLFDPALK
+138 EGLFDPALK
-147 RSLPRFPKC
+147 RSLPRFPKR

-175 RRRWPAVHIV
+175 RRRWPAVNIV
-185 VIPTLVQGD
+185 IIPTLVQGD
-194 GAPASIV
+194 GAPASI
-201 AAIERANAAS
+201 ASSIDQANAL
-211 GAEGI
+211 AEAGGDDG
-216 VDIDAL
+216 VDVL

-287 MGVYLRQLDTLQTRL
+287 IVVYLRQVEVERARL
-302 ARSVRRLLD
+302 ARSVRRLID
-311 QRKQRM
+311 QRRQRV
-317 DELGRWLTQRIQV
+317 DELRRWLVQKTQM
-330 KLRTSRDRVQRL
+330 KLRASRERVQRVA
-342 SGVLSALDPE
+342 GVLSALDPQ

-367 SILKDSQN
+367 AILKDSQS
-375 VQTGDAVRVKLG
+375 VRTGDAVSVRLG
-387 RGAIGCEVREREV
+387 RGAIGCEVREV
-400 VEG
+400 VHG

>member
-1 MNGYSRIPG
+1 MNAYG
-10 FPGAGGPLE
+10 LE
-19 IEVYSVSQVTDF
+19 IEVYSVSQISDR
-31 VARLLQADTRLA
+31 VARLLQADAVLA

-54 THHSSGHMYLTLKD
+54 THHSSGHMYMTLKD

-113 VDFMEPAGLGALFLA
+113 IDFMEPAGLGGLFLA
-128 FQQLKAKLEA
+128 FQQLKARLEA
-138 QGLFDPALK
+138 EGLFDPALK
-147 RSLPRFPKC
+147 RSLPRFPKR

-175 RRRWPAVHIV
+175 RRRWPAVNIV
-185 VIPTLVQGD
+185 IIPTLVQGD

-201 AAIERANAAS
+201 SSIEQANAL
-211 GAEGI
+211 AEAGGDDG
-216 VDIDAL
+216 VDVL

-287 MGVYLRQLDTLQTRL
+287 IVVYLRQVEVARARL
-302 ARSVRRLLD
+302 ARSVRRLID
-311 QRKQRM
+311 QRRQRV
-317 DELGRWLTQRIQV
+317 DELRRWLVQKTQM
-330 KLRTSRDRVQRL
+330 KLRASRERVQRVA
-342 SGVLSALDPE
+342 GVLSALDPQ

-367 SILKDSQN
+367 AILKDSQS
-375 VQTGDAVRVKLG
+375 VRTGDAVSVRLG
-387 RGAIGCEVREREV
+387 RGAIGCEVREV
-400 VEG
+400 VHG